1 MRQARDRQSH
11 SKKKIWISKFIPNI
25 SKFFQSQLS
34 EYVVKI
40 KCLNSKKR
48 QRKAKVR
55 ARGCNIVPPSNNR
68 RRQRSVFL
76 GSIGFRLDRLKNLPA
91 FLPLPP
97 GLLSAPV
104 P

>member
-40 KCLNSKKR
+40 KCLNSKKT
-48 QRKAKVR
+48 ATEGESPG
-55 ARGCNIVPPSNNR
+55 ARLQHSSAVEPSPAPTLG
-68 RRQRSVFL
+68 FL
-76 GSIGFRLDRLKNLPA
+76 GIDWLQA
-91 FLPLPP
+91 
-97 GLLSAPV
+97 
-104 P
+104 